1 MSDRGSD
8 SENVIVS
15 DLGSWKMWLSDSLG
29 GDVIIVIWIFGIC
42 YVHGQRQRYSILQKK
57 HARKPVPIF
66 PFKLLQLT
74 DRPVAG

>member
-8 SENVIVS
+8 SENVIES

-29 GDVIIVIWIFGIC
+29 GDVIFGIC

-66 PFKLLQLT
+66 PFKLLQLA
-74 DRPVAG
+74 DQPVAG